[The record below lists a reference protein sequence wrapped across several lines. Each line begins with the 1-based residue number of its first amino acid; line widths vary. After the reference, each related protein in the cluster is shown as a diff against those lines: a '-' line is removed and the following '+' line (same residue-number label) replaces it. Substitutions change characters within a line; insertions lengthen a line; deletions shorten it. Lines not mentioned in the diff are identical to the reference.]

1 MIEVKTKPVAWSRLR
16 VEKVEATRLTLPEL
30 SLYPVGKR
38 MMDVTLTVIALIPLL
53 PIMALIAL
61 AVRLDSPG
69 PAIFRQKRVGRWG
82 RDFVIFKFRT
92 MRADADDSLHR
103 EFAANYINGHS
114 SRIGI
119 AAANGDV
126 VYKPNGD
133 NRITRVGKWLRQTS
147 LDELPNLFNV
157 LKGEM
162 SLVGPR
168 PVVRYEVEQYS
179 KWHLGRLAVLPGLTG
194 LPQVSGRG
202 KLTFK
207 EAVKL
212 DLEYIE
218 RRSLLLDLEI
228 ILKTFP
234 VFWKTKA
241 TA

>member
-1 MIEVKTKPVAWSRLR
+1 VIEVKTKPIAWSRLR
-16 VEKVEATRLTLPEL
+16 VEKVDATRLTLPEL

-38 MMDVTLTVIALIPLL
+38 LMDVTLTAIALIPLL

-61 AVRLDSPG
+61 AVMLDSPG

-92 MRADADDSLHR
+92 MRADADESVHR
-103 EFAANYINGHS
+103 EFATNYINGHS
-114 SRIGI
+114 AKIGI
-119 AAANGDV
+119 PSASGEV

-133 NRITRVGKWLRQTS
+133 NRVTRLGKWLRQTS

-202 KLTFK
+202 KLKFK
-207 EAVKL
+207 EAVRL

-228 ILKTFP
+228 ILKTVP
-234 VFWKTKA
+234 VLFKTKA